1 DGAEASS
8 MRFGRNDDQGL
19 DLYPFNMLDGRLPAR
34 VRGLVEEWMELHQE
48 ELLSMWVSKEFHKVA
63 PLV

>member
-1 DGAEASS
+1 
-8 MRFGRNDDQGL
+8 MIIN
-19 DLYPFNMLDGRLPAR
+19 GRLPAR